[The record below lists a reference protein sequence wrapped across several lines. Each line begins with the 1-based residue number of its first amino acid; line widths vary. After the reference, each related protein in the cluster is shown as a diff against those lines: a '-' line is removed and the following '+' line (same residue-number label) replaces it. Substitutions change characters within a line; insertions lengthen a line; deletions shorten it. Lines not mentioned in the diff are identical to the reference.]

1 MPTTI
6 TPVDAWPADFT
17 SVAAG
22 DSANGTNEA
31 SHIQKLANAALYLKN
46 LVDGLV
52 TDLDALTTAVN
63 TDLEA
68 RAYDGYVPANTPGGT
83 PDTDTIP
90 IAGIGISSGWTL
102 ASNEIEVPSA
112 GYYLILLR
120 GDVTM
125 PDNTVSDPKAAIVA
139 IRVGGTI
146 VGYATGRRWSTE
158 GTDLTTITGH
168 VLHAIST
175 PATGKISFTNESGT
189 DLVFSTGALLDQ
201 FVHPFQILRVGNI

>member
-1 MPTTI
+1 MPANI
-6 TPVDAWPADFT
+6 TDVDVFTDPVQAPAD
-17 SVAAG
+17 G
-22 DSANGTNEA
+22 DPGNGATFQLSPQA
-31 SHIQKLANAALYLKN
+31 LANRTRHNKN
-46 LVDGLV
+46 R
-52 TDLDALTTAVN
+52 LDAIDPQLAACV

-68 RAYDGYVPANTPGGT
+68 RAYDGYVPANTPDGT
-83 PDTDTIP
+83 PDTEVIP
-90 IAGIGISSGWTL
+90 IAGLGTSTGWAL
-102 ASNEIEVPSA
+102 ASNELQVPSA

-120 GDVTM
+120 ADVSM

-146 VGYATGRRWSTE
+146 VGYATGRRWSAE

-175 PATGKISFTNESGT
+175 PATEKITFTNESGT

-201 FVHPFQILRVGNI
+201 FVHPFQVLRVGNI